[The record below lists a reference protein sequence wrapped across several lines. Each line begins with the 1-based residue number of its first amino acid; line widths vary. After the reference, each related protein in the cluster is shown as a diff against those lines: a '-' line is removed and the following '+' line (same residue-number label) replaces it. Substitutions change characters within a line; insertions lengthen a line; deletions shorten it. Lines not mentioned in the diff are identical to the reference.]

1 MVGVGDFGRNHV
13 RLYRELEA
21 AELVGFYDSD
31 AARAQSV
38 AKEYG
43 TRAFDSLETLA
54 SAVQA
59 ASVAVP
65 TCDHARVGA
74 ELLRRGVD
82 VLVEKP
88 ITASLAEA
96 DDLIRISEVEHRI
109 LQVGHTERFNPAV
122 AAAAELVTQPLF
134 FEVHRLGVFSGR
146 SLDVDVIFDVMIHDL
161 DILLTFVSAPVERV
175 HAVGIPILSPRVDI
189 ASVRLEF
196 ANGCV
201 ANLTASRVSTDKVR
215 KLRFFQ
221 PNQYVSI
228 DFTRQDVLLVSLD
241 PTKAGVYPETHAV
254 GRGTPLAPP
263 TAGFGL
269 PAGLQF
275 RKLETK
281 TEEPLRAELRAFL
294 DAVRTRRP
302 APAAGPEGRRA
313 LELAERVAAGIAEHA
328 RKLPQGV
335 APAPAVQ

>member
-1 MVGVGDFGRNHV
+1 MTDRIKVGVVGVGDFGRNHV
-13 RLYRELEA
+13 RLYRYLDA
-21 AELVGFYDSD
+21 AALVGVYDSD
-31 AARAQSV
+31 VARAQSV
-38 AKEYG
+38 AQEFG
-43 TRAFDSLETLA
+43 TRAFDSLEALA
-54 SAVQA
+54 KEAQA

-65 TCDHARVGA
+65 TREHTRVA
-74 ELLRRGVD
+74 SELLRRGCD

-88 ITASLAEA
+88 IAASLAEA
-96 DDLIRISEVEHRI
+96 DDLIRISETQGRI

-122 AAAAELVTQPLF
+122 AAAAKVVTQPLF

-161 DILLTFVSAPVERV
+161 DILLTFVSAPVEHV

-196 ANGCV
+196 SNGCV

-228 DFTRQDVLLVSLD
+228 DFTRQDVLVVSLD
-241 PTKAGVYPETHAV
+241 PAKAGGPPS
-254 GRGTPLAPP
+254 PL
-263 TAGFGL
+263 GL

-294 DAVRTRRP
+294 EAVRTRRP
-302 APAAGPEGRRA
+302 APAGGPEGRRA
-313 LELAERVAAGIAEHA
+313 LELAERVAAAIAAHA
-328 RKLPQGV
+328 RKLPEGV
-335 APAPAVQ
+335 APAPAAK

>member
-1 MVGVGDFGRNHV
+1 MTDRIKVGVVGVGDFGRNHV
-13 RLYRELEA
+13 RLYRELEG
-21 AELVGFYDSD
+21 AELVGLYDTD
-31 AARAQSV
+31 AGRAQSV
-38 AKEYG
+38 AQEFG
-43 TRAFDSLETLA
+43 THAFDSLDALA
-54 SAVQA
+54 AAVQV

-65 TCDHARVGA
+65 THDHARVGS
-74 ELLRRGVD
+74 ELLRRGLD

-88 ITASLAEA
+88 IAASLAEA
-96 DDLIRISEVEHRI
+96 DDLIRISEAERRI

-122 AAAAELVTQPLF
+122 VAAAEVVTQPLF

-161 DILLTFVSAPVERV
+161 DILLTFVSAPIEHV
-175 HAVGIPILSPRVDI
+175 HAVGIPILSSKVDI

-228 DFTRQDVLLVSLD
+228 DFTRQDVLVVSLD
-241 PTKAGVYPETHAV
+241 PSKAG
-254 GRGTPLAPP
+254 APP
-263 TAGFGL
+263 SPLGL

-294 DAVRTRRP
+294 EAVRTRRP
-302 APAAGPEGRRA
+302 APASGPEGRRA
-313 LELAERVAAGIAEHA
+313 LELAERVAAAIAAHA
-328 RKLPQGV
+328 RKLPEGV

>member
-1 MVGVGDFGRNHV
+1 MAERIRVGVVGVGDFGRHHV
-13 RLYRELEA
+13 RLYRELEG
-21 AELVGFYDSD
+21 AELVGLYDAD
-31 AARAQSV
+31 AARAHAV
-38 AKEYG
+38 AKEFD
-43 TRAFDSLETLA
+43 TRAFDSLEALA
-54 SAVQA
+54 KEAQA

-65 TCDHARVGA
+65 TRDHARVAA
-74 ELLRRGVD
+74 ELLRHGLD
-82 VLVEKP
+82 ALVEKP
-88 ITASLAEA
+88 IAASLAEA
-96 DDLIRISEVEHRI
+96 DELIRISEAERRI

-122 AAAAELVTQPLF
+122 AAAAEVVTQPLF

-161 DILLTFVSAPVERV
+161 DILLTFVPARVERV

-221 PNQYVSI
+221 PNHYVSI
-228 DFTRQDVLLVSLD
+228 DFTRQDVLVVSLD
-241 PTKAGVYPETHAV
+241 PAKAGAQPS
-254 GRGTPLAPP
+254 PL
-263 TAGFGL
+263 GL

-281 TEEPLRAELRAFL
+281 TEEPLRAELRGFL
-294 DAVRTRRP
+294 EAVRTRRP
-302 APAAGPEGRRA
+302 APASGPEGRRA
-313 LELAERVAAGIAEHA
+313 LELAERVAAAIAEHA
-328 RKLPQGV
+328 RKLPEGV

>member
-1 MVGVGDFGRNHV
+1 
-13 RLYRELEA
+13 
-21 AELVGFYDSD
+21 
-31 AARAQSV
+31 
-38 AKEYG
+38 
-43 TRAFDSLETLA
+43 
-54 SAVQA
+54 
-59 ASVAVP
+59 AVP
-65 TCDHARVGA
+65 TRDHARVA
-74 ELLRRGVD
+74 ADLLRRGVD

-88 ITASLAEA
+88 IAASLAEA
-96 DDLIRISEVEHRI
+96 DDLIRISETQGRI

-122 AAAAELVTQPLF
+122 AAAAGVVTQPLF

-175 HAVGIPILSPRVDI
+175 HAVGIPILSPKVDI

-196 ANGCV
+196 SNGCV
-201 ANLTASRVSTDKVR
+201 ANLTASRVSTDRVR

-228 DFTRQDVLLVSLD
+228 DFTRQDVLVVSLD
-241 PTKAGVYPETHAV
+241 PSKAG
-254 GRGTPLAPP
+254 APP
-263 TAGFGL
+263 SPLGL

-294 DAVRTRRP
+294 EAVRTRRP
-302 APAAGPEGRRA
+302 APATGPEGRRA
-313 LELAERVAAGIAEHA
+313 LELAERVAAAIAEHA
-328 RKLPQGV
+328 RKLPEGV
-335 APAPAVQ
+335 APAPAAK

>member
-1 MVGVGDFGRNHV
+1 MADRIKVGVVGVGDFGRHHV
-13 RLYRELEA
+13 RVYRELEG
-21 AELVGFYDSD
+21 AELVGLYDSD
-31 AARAQSV
+31 AARAQAV
-38 AKEYG
+38 AQEFG
-43 TRAFDSLETLA
+43 SRAFDSLDALA
-54 SAVQA
+54 REAQA

-65 TCDHARVGA
+65 TRDHARVAA

-88 ITASLAEA
+88 IAASLAEA
-96 DDLIRISEVEHRI
+96 DDLIRISEAERRI

-122 AAAAELVTQPLF
+122 AAAAAVVTTPLF

-161 DILLTFVSAPVERV
+161 DILLTFVPAPVERL

-196 ANGCV
+196 SNGCV

-228 DFTRQDVLLVSLD
+228 DFTRQDVLIVSLD
-241 PTKAGVYPETHAV
+241 PSKAAAAPS
-254 GRGTPLAPP
+254 PL
-263 TAGFGL
+263 GL
-269 PAGLQF
+269 PAGLRF
-275 RKLETK
+275 RKLETR

-294 DAVRTRRP
+294 EAVRTRRP
-302 APAAGPEGRRA
+302 APASGPEGRRA
-313 LELAERVAAGIAEHA
+313 LELAGRVAAAIAEHA
-328 RKLPQGV
+328 RKLPEGV